1 MKSTIYLVIEYKDF
15 EQKKIKEH
23 CKFDKYGSL
32 KNISDKY
39 DICEKTLSKIIT
51 GETKGEKGRSS
62 EFLKN
67 HDIVKVYTKRI
78 KDYNKYIR
86 NMLKDYDSDGEI
98 STSEISAC
106 CNWEDEC
113 VPYAELM

>member
-1 MKSTIYLVIEYKDF
+1 MKSTIYLVVKYRDC
-15 EQKKIKEH
+15 EQKKVKEH
-23 CKFDKYGSL
+23 YKFEKYDNL
-32 KNISDKY
+32 KNISGKY

-51 GETKGEKGRSS
+51 GETRGEKGRSS

-67 HDIVKVYTKRI
+67 HDIVKVYIKRI
-78 KDYNKYIR
+78 KDYSKYIR
-86 NMLKDYDSDGEI
+86 NMLNDYDSDN
-98 STSEISAC
+98 EISAC